1 MFSNTVFC
9 TKLMLYLKI
18 HKIHNLYNNLARR
31 RNAIILRCT
40 AVYFVVSHGGNVF
53 SARIVQ
59 KKLQSLLQKVKGQ
72 EIVESIHPA
81 PSSILHYSRPR
92 SLTYTNRVAFA

>member
-1 MFSNTVFC
+1 
-9 TKLMLYLKI
+9 MLYLKI

-59 KKLQSLLQKVKGQ
+59 KKIAILASESKRTDNRGKYSSSP
-72 EIVESIHPA
+72 IVNTALFTTPVTDIH
-81 PSSILHYSRPR
+81 
-92 SLTYTNRVAFA
+92 